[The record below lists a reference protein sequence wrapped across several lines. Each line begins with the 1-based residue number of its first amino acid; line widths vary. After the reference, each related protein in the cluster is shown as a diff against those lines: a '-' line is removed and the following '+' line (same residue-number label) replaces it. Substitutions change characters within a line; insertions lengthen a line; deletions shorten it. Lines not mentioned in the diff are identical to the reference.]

1 MGSPFYIML
10 AKRIASLF
18 VLVLWLDHT
27 WSQKMDRS
35 EIEKLYYKSNMLFD
49 LNEINSDSIAL
60 LGFKN
65 VIKDISVN
73 DQKDSYILFDSNIKA
88 GRLEQTYGS
97 LPSAIRHYKSCIAI
111 QEEFKLPDTLLF
123 HPFLFIGMIY
133 STLEEKDSAILYME
147 EAERISNKNPGISE
161 RYRLFNSLGVIYY
174 TLGNYV
180 QSINYFRKAI
190 KITPHI
196 PGYSEYL
203 VSAYQSNIGS
213 ALRKLGEYD
222 SAANLYR
229 NMIETGVNEPIALM
243 NLGRCFIRLN
253 YPDSALRYLKLSNIG
268 SAYVYNSVAE
278 AYLLKQDSKSAFTYL
293 KRAIKLADAGQ
304 STTVVAGYT
313 YKLKGDA
320 HFMLG
325 AWDLALK
332 NYQKSL
338 TTWVNDFNDSSI
350 YANPQK
356 PRITFIYYLFETLI
370 AKAGVFDKLYRN
382 NEDTRDLA
390 QAIDTYDLAMKTS
403 DFIAKNFDN
412 DDARLFH
419 SSISFS
425 AYQEAVDLLI
435 LAYVNSGDKSFIK
448 KAFEWSEQSK
458 ANSLAINLKENQL
471 KRKKN
476 LPDSIIRREGNLKFS
491 LSQLLS
497 RLDRA
502 KNREES
508 DRLENEI
515 LNIEL
520 ALSRV
525 RARFHDYDRYY
536 RQKFAYDSV
545 SIDFIQK
552 EVLSNTTALLSYFY
566 SDSTLYQ
573 FVLTQDHI
581 SAHKI
586 AIDREYEEAI
596 FSFENELQT
605 IKPGRRYQGH
615 PASRVA
621 YRRLF
626 SPLEP
631 ELKGIK
637 SLIILPHG
645 PLYGI
650 PFEALEDENGHYLL
664 EKYDIT
670 YQYAASFLQT
680 SEKEEVD
687 LEKMIA
693 VAPFGGNVQ
702 GDLPGTFLPLLF
714 SEQEIEQL
722 EGIKLTR
729 EQGTKSNFLKY
740 KDEVSV
746 IHLATH
752 AIVNNE
758 DPSRSFIAFFPD
770 KAEENN
776 YKLFAHEL
784 YNTTMSQT
792 QLAFLSACETAQGK
806 LVSGEGIMSL
816 SRAFAYAG
824 CPNMITSLWKAEDHT
839 TAFIS
844 QRFYHH
850 LKNGLDF
857 SKALR
862 QAKIDLLQS
871 PQYAQFHSPSYWS
884 HLVFVGSPSAHSNTQ
899 PAWVYV
905 LVLLALVGFLAYKG
919 RRILKRSVLKNKVSK

>member
-1 MGSPFYIML
+1 M
-10 AKRIASLF
+10 AR
-18 VLVLWLDHT
+18 
-27 WSQKMDRS
+27 RS
-35 EIEKLYYKSNMLFD
+35 IYLLSIVVLFD
-49 LNEINSDSIAL
+49 VGCCICQPREAIEAYGRANTLFHGDNDSYTGDSIAL
-60 LGFKN
+60 SLYDY
-65 VIKDISVN
+65 VIEVITGSEEKDGQILC
-73 DQKDSYILFDSNIKA
+73 DSYVKA
-88 GRLEQTYGS
+88 GRLKQTYGAYVE
-97 LPSAIRHYKSCIAI
+97 AIAYYKGCITVHEQFQLSDSI
-111 QEEFKLPDTLLF
+111 LF
-123 HPFLFIGMIY
+123 QPYLFLGMVY
-133 STLEEKDSAILYME
+133 YALEERDSSIFYLE
-147 EAERISNKNPGISE
+147 KAEKITDKYPFIDE
-161 RYRLFNSLGVIYY
+161 RYRLFNSLGAIYY
-174 TLGNYV
+174 ILGNYV
-180 QSINYFRKAI
+180 QSINYFQKAI
-190 KITPHI
+190 QITPFL

-203 VSAYQSNIGS
+203 MAAYQNNIAS
-213 ALRKLGEYD
+213 ALRKLGQYD

-229 NMIETGVNEPIALM
+229 NMIVEGANVRGALI
-243 NLGRCFIRLN
+243 NLARCHIRMDH
-253 YPDSALRYLKLSNIG
+253 PDSALYYINQVDEETTNKYNI
-268 SAYVYNSVAE
+268 VAE
-278 AYLLKQDSKSAFTYL
+278 AYLLKNELASALDYL
-293 KRAIKLADAGQ
+293 DRATSLAKGDLVKNE
-304 STTVVAGYT
+304 TLGYA
-313 YKLKGDA
+313 YKLMGDA
-320 HFMLG
+320 YSMQ
-325 AWDLALK
+325 ANWDLALK
-332 NYQKSL
+332 KYQKSL
-338 TTWVNDFNDSSI
+338 TTWIYNYNDSSV
-350 YANPQK
+350 YSNPQ
-356 PRITFIYYLFETLI
+356 RQQVTFSYYVFEALV
-370 AKAGVFDKLYRN
+370 AKAKVF
-382 NEDTRDLA
+382 NESYQVSKNSFLLSEA
-390 QAIDTYDLAMKTS
+390 VSTYDAAMKVS

-586 AIDREYEEAI
+586 AIDREYEDAI
-596 FSFENELQT
+596 FSFENELQM

-615 PASRVA
+615 QASRVA

-626 SPLEP
+626 SSLEP

-850 LKNGLDF
+850 LKNGLEF

-905 LVLLALVGFLAYKG
+905 LVLLTLVGFLAYKG
-919 RRILKRSVLKNKVSK
+919 RRILKRSVLKNEVSK